1 MFVYQGVQ
9 SKDGKITFFGNPM
22 KIRHEFVSF
31 QETFKVTVINFDT
44 IVDTGEG
51 RNRIMGHF
59 TSIECNQSAQSTER
73 VMQQVKAKALD
84 IKYALIK
91 IVDIWGDQNLIQ
103 ATTQCCALIKILL

>member
-1 MFVYQGVQ
+1 MFVYQRVQ

-22 KIRHEFVSF
+22 KIRNEFVSF

-91 IVDIWGDQNLIQ
+91 LADIWGDQNLIQ
-103 ATTQCCALIKILL
+103 ATRVLKL